1 MPDTSKQTLSVK
13 PDARA
18 PQAQPDLLA
27 GTLTVAEAAAR
38 IRDGAITSL
47 ALTQACLDRIDADH
61 TLNAFI
67 TVDHEGALAQA
78 RAFDAARQAGEP
90 GGPLGGVPIAIK
102 DNIHVAGLPN
112 TAGTPALKHFRPAE
126 DAPVVQ
132 RLREAGAIIVGKTNM
147 HELAFGVSGYN
158 TAFPGPQGHGTRN
171 AYDSRRIAGGSSS
184 GSGAAVGARLTPAA
198 LGTDTG
204 ASVRL
209 PAAVNGA
216 AGFRPSVGRYDG
228 SGITPISRTRDTPG
242 PIANS
247 MEDIVLL
254 DAVLAGDAPPQAIPD
269 ATLSA
274 ANVRLGLASYFWAD
288 LEPSVREVMDIALA
302 KLRDAG
308 VQLVDL
314 AMPDLP
320 AANAAVGMPLC
331 LYEQKPDLIAYLHRY
346 DTGVSFEAV
355 VEQIHSP
362 DVKAIFDGLIV
373 PGVLPTPDG
382 QLLALQP
389 LYERVIAVHRDE
401 LIEVYRRAFQ
411 AHKLDGLL
419 FPTLPILPP
428 AATPEASSFEAFSR
442 LARNVD
448 PGSNAGLPGLSVPA
462 GLSREGLPVGLEID
476 GLPGEDRRVL
486 AIGVMIEG
494 ILGRIAAP
502 VR

>member
-1 MPDTSKQTLSVK
+1 MPDTSQQTLSAK
-13 PDARA
+13 PSTRTPTGAA
-18 PQAQPDLLA
+18 LA
-27 GTLTVAEAAAR
+27 DLTVTQAAAL
-38 IRDGAITSL
+38 IRQGAITSV
-47 ALTQACLDRIDADH
+47 ALTQACLDRIDAHDV
-61 TLNAFI
+61 LNAFI
-67 TVDHEGALAQA
+67 TVDREGALAQA
-78 RAFDAARQAGEP
+78 RAHDAAQGTSPA
-90 GGPLGGVPIAIK
+90 PLGGVPIAIK

-112 TAGTPALKHFRPAE
+112 TAGTPALKHFRPAQ
-126 DAPVVQ
+126 DAPIVQ

-158 TAFPGPQGHGTRN
+158 TAFPGAHGEGTRN
-171 AYDSRRIAGGSSS
+171 AYDTGRIAGGSSS

-209 PAAVNGA
+209 PASLNGA

-228 SGITPISRTRDTPG
+228 AGITPISHTRDTPG

-254 DAVLAGDAPPQAIPD
+254 DAVLTGDAQPLAPLPPAR
-269 ATLSA
+269 
-274 ANVRLGLASYFWAD
+274 VRLGLAHYFWAD
-288 LEPSVREVMDIALA
+288 LDPSVRQVMDAALA
-302 KLRDAG
+302 KLREAG
-308 VQLVDL
+308 VQLIEID
-314 AMPDLP
+314 MPELP
-320 AANAAVGMPLC
+320 AANAVVGMPLC
-331 LYEQKPDLIAYLHRY
+331 LYEQKPDLTDYLQRY
-346 DTGVSFEAV
+346 DTGVSFDEVAA
-355 VEQIHSP
+355 QISSP

-382 QLLALQP
+382 QVLALQP
-389 LYERVIAVHRDE
+389 LYERVIAEQRDE
-401 LIEVYRRAFQ
+401 LIAVYRRAFQ
-411 AHKLDGLL
+411 EHELDGLL
-419 FPTLPILPP
+419 FPTVPILAP

-462 GLSREGLPVGLEID
+462 GLSQEGLPVGLEID
-476 GLPGEDRRVL
+476 GLPDDDRTVL

-502 VR
+502 AR